1 MSPGKD
7 VCHALTDK
15 PRNNVNQ
22 LIRDRR
28 PEMTKSHQA
37 VADYVL
43 DHTDDVAFLSITEL
57 AARIGVS
64 EATLVRFAKELGFSG
79 YPDLK
84 DNLQERLKDEVAS
97 SRKIESIMS
106 EIEKT
111 ESTVKQVLGNQ
122 ITYLQRV
129 IESVSNRDLD
139 LCAQWIAQAG
149 TIYLYGDGVASV
161 PVDSMAFWLARF
173 GMKVCKIEYGG
184 RRLFDKAC
192 MIGQDDAVVV
202 FAFGRDYADVAMLFD
217 WIRRQSAKAVLVTDV
232 PYTRMASLADRVIV
246 FERGPMDIFSSMAI
260 PVAVAD
266 ALVVAVTKHRGESA
280 LEAVRKL
287 ENVRN
292 RYGFL

>member
-1 MSPGKD
+1 M
-7 VCHALTDK
+7 CCALTDE
-15 PRNNVNQ
+15 PRKNVKQ

-28 PEMTKSHQA
+28 PDMTKSHQV
-37 VADYVL
+37 VAGYVL
-43 DHTDDVAFLSITEL
+43 DHIDDVAFLSITEL
-57 AARIGVS
+57 AERIGVS

-106 EIEKT
+106 ELQET
-111 ESTVKQVLGNQ
+111 ESTVKQVLGSQ
-122 ITYLQRV
+122 ITHLKRV
-129 IESVSNRDLD
+129 IESVSDEDLD
-139 LCAQWIAQAG
+139 LCARWIAKAG

-161 PVDSMAFWLARF
+161 PVDSMAFWLTRF
-173 GMKVCKIEYGG
+173 GMKVYKIEYGG
-184 RRLFDKAC
+184 RRLFDRAC
-192 MIGQDDAVVV
+192 TIELDDAVVV

-217 WIRRQSAKAVLVTDV
+217 WARRRSAKTILITDV
-232 PYTRMASLADRVIV
+232 PYTHMASLADKVIV

-266 ALVVAVTKHRGESA
+266 ALVVAVTRHKGETA
-280 LEAVRKL
+280 LEAVRNL
-287 ENVRN
+287 EALRE

>member
-1 MSPGKD
+1 MK
-7 VCHALTDK
+7 
-15 PRNNVNQ
+15 Q
-22 LIRDRR
+22 LIRERQ
-28 PEMTKSHQA
+28 PHMTKSHQV

-43 DHTDDVAFLSITEL
+43 NHIDDVPFLSITEL
-57 AARIGVS
+57 AWRVGVS
-64 EATLVRFAKELGFSG
+64 EATLVRFSKELGFSG

-84 DNLQERLKDEVAS
+84 DNLQKRLKDEVAS

-106 EIEKT
+106 EIQET

-122 ITYLQRV
+122 ITYLKKV
-129 IESVSNRDLD
+129 IESVSDEDLD
-139 LCAQWIAQAG
+139 LCARWIAEAG
-149 TIYLYGDGVASV
+149 TIYLFGDGVASV
-161 PVDSMAFWLARF
+161 PVDSMAFWLTRF
-173 GMKVCKIEYGG
+173 GMNVCKVEYGG

-192 MIGQDDAVVV
+192 TIERDDAAVV

-217 WIRRQSAKAVLVTDV
+217 WARRQGARTILIADV
-232 PYTRMASLADRVIV
+232 PYTHMASLADKVIV

-266 ALVVAVTKHRGESA
+266 ALVVAVTRHKGKTA

-287 ENVRN
+287 EDLRE